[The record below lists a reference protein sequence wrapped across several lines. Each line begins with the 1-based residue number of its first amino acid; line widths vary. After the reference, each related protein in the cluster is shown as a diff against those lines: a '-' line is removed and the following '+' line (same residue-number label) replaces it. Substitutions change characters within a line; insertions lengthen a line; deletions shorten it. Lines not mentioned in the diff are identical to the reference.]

1 MPRVVLDAVHF
12 QRVRRC
18 RLHMSAFR
26 FKLHSLIYDRARPQS
41 VSADDYALMTS
52 PSLCSVSARMDSFAS
67 DGSLDYNDYALQL
80 MMAGLAPNL
89 ANVWLSYSNMDL
101 TLELHS
107 AYQMGRPEFPGL
119 FIGDDKNDDA
129 KRKDSNKGAPLE
141 HVQIDIGMWSFL
153 YQSWNTTNLRR
164 LHIQWT
170 SDAGHALAALAF
182 RGELASVETLWL
194 AGIHKSS
201 DGTCSDIHDII
212 GHIPALHDLRLTGNV
227 TNAIFDTIL
236 HHHNATIRSLYL
248 QPYEEDEFEE
258 GHVDDDSGQLF
269 AWSPTMIQ
277 QLTENCLLL
286 EAVFVEVARTRGD
299 RNEVALYRALGTMP
313 HLKHLLLHL
322 ICPLDMG
329 PGSEELDGNPTKITA
344 DAHKTTFTN
353 AASSTPGT
361 TRVIPP
367 LSVP

>member
-1 MPRVVLDAVHF
+1 
-12 QRVRRC
+12 
-18 RLHMSAFR
+18 
-26 FKLHSLIYDRARPQS
+26 
-41 VSADDYALMTS
+41 
-52 PSLCSVSARMDSFAS
+52 
-67 DGSLDYNDYALQL
+67 
-80 MMAGLAPNL
+80 
-89 ANVWLSYSNMDL
+89 
-101 TLELHS
+101 
-107 AYQMGRPEFPGL
+107 MGRPEFPGL

-353 AASSTPGT
+353 AAVDKTLARSIFNVISREGQGCLQTLHLIPEFHARYHTGYTAAVRALTLPWACTRQANGEVVVEAIHKRETKDTIEECAGMIEGNKLCLKGQEEIYPYVFMELWPGNEPWWEGWT
-361 TRVIPP
+361 SLP
-367 LSVP
+367 LDLS